1 MRKRV
6 ALEAFEIIMAGN
18 ALFVGCAC
26 LVRRHHPGLSVGAAD
41 LGLGVKHFREK
52 AASGRLPM
60 PERNGMRLILDGR
73 QHRRYE

>member
-1 MRKRV
+1 
-6 ALEAFEIIMAGN
+6 MAGN